1 MKIQLD
7 TKALESLFPEGSE
20 ARVELQNA
28 AIANFAKK
36 MQEKHLEDVTRD
48 QIRTAVQE
56 AGVSMDSY
64 SIVRDMLN
72 KTITNNGWDASSAQ
86 LKTNSS
92 LARAIHNYAIQQD
105 LKLMKGMEVWA
116 NEMVSAELGKREE
129 AGKRFVEHYIQEA
142 ERRIQKAKEQAF
154 MEIESRIVAACKQNM
169 PAIIRR
175 EMANYLN
182 QPNTL

>member
-28 AIANFAKK
+28 VIANFAKK
-36 MQEKHLEDVTRD
+36 MQEKHLEDVTRN
-48 QIRTAVQE
+48 QIHTAVRE

-64 SIVRDMLN
+64 SIVRNILN
-72 KTITNNGWDASSAQ
+72 KTITSNGWNASSAQ
-86 LKTNSS
+86 LKTDSS
-92 LARAIHNYAIQQD
+92 LAHAIRNYALQQD
-105 LKLMKGMEVWA
+105 LKLMKGMEAWA
-116 NEMVSAELGKREE
+116 NEMVSKELGKREE
-129 AGKRFVEHYIQEA
+129 AGKHFVERYVQEA

-154 MEIESRIVAACKQNM
+154 NEIESRIVAACKQNM
-169 PAIIRR
+169 PEIIRR

-182 QPNTL
+182 KPNAL